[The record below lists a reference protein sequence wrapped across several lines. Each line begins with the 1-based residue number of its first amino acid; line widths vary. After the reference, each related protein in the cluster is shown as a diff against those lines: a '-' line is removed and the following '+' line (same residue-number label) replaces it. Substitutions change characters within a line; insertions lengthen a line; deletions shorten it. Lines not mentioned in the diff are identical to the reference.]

1 MGSVIEHSFPAQSWL
16 TFRKA
21 LLLGGNVRKSE
32 RGTTVV
38 YADRF
43 APDGEKRRALDT
55 GDKTQAIPFLK
66 WFTVFDLAQSW
77 GLPEDLQ
84 WMRTSRSM
92 TASL

>member
-1 MGSVIEHSFPAQSWL
+1 MIRGEPYCSAAMSARAS
-16 TFRKA
+16 
-21 LLLGGNVRKSE
+21 
-32 RGTTVV
+32 GTTVV

-43 APDGEKRRALDT
+43 APDDEKRRALDT